1 MVAGR
6 ATSGWSEREEPMAA
20 QGTVEVKDIEVFAQD
35 LDPRQAA
42 AIYREHGCLVVR
54 GLMVRGFRPYMPEE

>member
-1 MVAGR
+1 M
-6 ATSGWSEREEPMAA
+6 TA

-42 AIYREHGCLVVR
+42 AIYREHGCLGVR